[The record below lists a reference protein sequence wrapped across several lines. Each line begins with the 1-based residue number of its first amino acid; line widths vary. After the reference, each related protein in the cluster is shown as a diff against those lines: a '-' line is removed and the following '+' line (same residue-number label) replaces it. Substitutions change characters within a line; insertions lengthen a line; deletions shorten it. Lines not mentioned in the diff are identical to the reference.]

1 MGNKKKKLYQYKVIK
16 NWKELL
22 EFYQNTFTDEKESW
36 VFRGD
41 NPDHEDEDTSHIPEN
56 AFRSRLEKDF
66 CRFGIEDT
74 DKRLCIEQKLIR
86 EFRRKAQLHTN
97 HRQENWLECLGLM
110 QHYEGPTR
118 MLDWTYSFF
127 AAVYF
132 ATNGAKVKF
141 NDEKKYDHRVV
152 WALDNDWLHNRNEK
166 YEYEFIRKT
175 FASDDTNLEHPKNVW
190 PKVFKSE
197 ESAEFYRK
205 NYKNDFDNIM
215 IHHLIKTNKDSLV
228 YAVSPYY
235 LNERLSIQRGVLICP
250 SRIDISWGK
259 NLECMLEKERKG
271 KYHLWRIRIEW
282 KKVEVQKEILRRLFD
297 MNISQA
303 SLFPDLDGLA
313 KSLRIRIA
321 MPETLGIR
329 K

>member
-1 MGNKKKKLYQYKVIK
+1 MGNKNKKLYQYKVIK

-22 EFYQNTFTDEKESW
+22 EFYQNTFTDEEESW

-41 NPDHEDEDTSHIPEN
+41 NPDPEDTNTSHIPES

-66 CRFGIEDT
+66 CRFGIRDK
-74 DKRLCIEQKLIR
+74 DKRLDIEKKLIR
-86 EFRRKAQLHTN
+86 EFRRKAPLHIN
-97 HRQENWLECLGLM
+97 YRQNNWLECLGLM
-110 QHYEGPTR
+110 QHYEAPTR

-132 ATNGAKVKF
+132 ATNGAKVKN
-141 NDEKKYDHRVV
+141 NDDKKEDSRVV
-152 WALDNDWLHNRNEK
+152 WALDSKWLSEK
-166 YEYEFIRKT
+166 CEDFEKKFIEKH
-175 FASDDTNLEHPKNVW
+175 SK
-190 PKVFKSE
+190 E
-197 ESAEFYRK
+197 EKEKLKIIKEDGRGHFE
-205 NYKNDFDNIM
+205 NIV
-215 IHHLIKTNKDSLV
+215 IHHLLKKEKSHVV
-228 YAVSPYY
+228 YAVNPYY

-250 SRIDISWGK
+250 SSIDISWGK
-259 NLECMLEKERKG
+259 NLESMLKKESNG
-271 KYHLWRIRIEW
+271 KCHLWRIRIEW
-282 KKVEVQKEILRRLFD
+282 KEVEVHREILRRLFD

-321 MPETLGIR
+321 MPETLGIG